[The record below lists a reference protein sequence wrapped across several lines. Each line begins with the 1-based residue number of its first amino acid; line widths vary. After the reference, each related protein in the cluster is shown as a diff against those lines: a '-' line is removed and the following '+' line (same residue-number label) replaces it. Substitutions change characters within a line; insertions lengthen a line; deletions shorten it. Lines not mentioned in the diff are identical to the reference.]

1 MDLVQTWNNIVD
13 WLTSGEM
20 WATVGWSAIR
30 IAAIL
35 LIGRIVE
42 LVVHKSI
49 DRMMIE
55 REMKQATHTRRV
67 LTVGKLLR
75 NVTSYMIYFVGAL
88 LILAEFNVNLAPLLA
103 GAGVISLA
111 IGFGAQSLVKDI
123 ITGFFIILED
133 QFAVGDVVQ
142 TGQFKG
148 TVEMIGLRAT
158 RIKSWTGEMHI
169 IPNGMINEVTNFSMN
184 NAVAVVDVAIAYEE
198 DVDRAIAIMKQTVE
212 HEAPQIV
219 HVTGAPEVLGVQ
231 TLGPTQVTLRVIVE
245 CVPNMQGPVARSLNA
260 AIKRAFDEHQIELPY
275 PRMVT
280 YQRTEGGEV
289 RNGTKNI

>member
-1 MDLVQTWNNIVD
+1 MDLHTMWNDLSD
-13 WLTSGEM
+13 WITSGAM
-20 WATVGWSAIR
+20 WRTVGLAVVR

-55 REMKQATHTRRV
+55 REMKHASHTRRV

-75 NVTSYMIYFVGAL
+75 NMTSYLIYFVGAL
-88 LILAEFNVNLAPLLA
+88 LILAEFHVNLAPLLA

-133 QFAVGDVVQ
+133 QFAVGDVIQ
-142 TGQFKG
+142 TGTFKG
-148 TVEMIGLRAT
+148 TVEMIGLRTT
-158 RIKSWTGEMHI
+158 RVKSWTGELHI

-184 NAVAVVDVAIAYEE
+184 NAVAVVDIAIAYEE
-198 DVDRAIAIMKQTVE
+198 DIDRALNIMKQIVSQDSLQLE
-212 HEAPQIV
+212 HA
-219 HVTGAPEVLGVQ
+219 TAAPEVLGVQ
-231 TLGPTQVTLRVIVE
+231 TLGPSQVTLRVTVE
-245 CVPNMQGPVARSLNA
+245 CMPNTQAPVARALNA
-260 AIKRAFDEHQIELPY
+260 VIKKAFEEHKIELPY
-275 PRMVT
+275 PKLVA
-280 YQRTEGGEV
+280 YQRP
-289 RNGTKNI
+289 

>member
-1 MDLVQTWNNIVD
+1 MWNDLSD
-13 WLTSGEM
+13 WITSGAM
-20 WATVGWSAIR
+20 WRTVGLAVVR

-35 LIGRIVE
+35 LIGRMVE

-55 REMKQATHTRRV
+55 REMKHASHTRRV

-75 NVTSYMIYFVGAL
+75 NMTSYLIYFVGAL
-88 LILAEFNVNLAPLLA
+88 LILAEFHVNLAPLLA

-133 QFAVGDVVQ
+133 QFAVGDVIQ
-142 TGQFKG
+142 TGTFKG
-148 TVEMIGLRAT
+148 TVEMIGLRTT
-158 RIKSWTGEMHI
+158 RVKSWTGELHI

-198 DVDRAIAIMKQTVE
+198 DIDRALNIMKQIVSQDSLQLE
-212 HEAPQIV
+212 HA
-219 HVTGAPEVLGVQ
+219 TAAPEVLGVQ
-231 TLGPTQVTLRVIVE
+231 TLGPSQVTLRVTVE
-245 CVPNMQGPVARSLNA
+245 CMPNTQAPVARALNA
-260 AIKRAFDEHQIELPY
+260 VIKKAFEEHKIELPY
-275 PRMVT
+275 PKLVA
-280 YQRTEGGEV
+280 YQRP
-289 RNGTKNI
+289 